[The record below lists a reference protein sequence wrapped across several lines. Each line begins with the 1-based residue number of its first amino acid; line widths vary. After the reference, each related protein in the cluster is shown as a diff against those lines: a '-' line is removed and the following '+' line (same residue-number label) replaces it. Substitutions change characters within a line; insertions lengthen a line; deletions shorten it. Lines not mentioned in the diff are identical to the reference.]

1 MKRESPALNASRPLS
16 RAAIWPALLC
26 SALALSA
33 ASVVA
38 RPAAL
43 ATNLPVPKV
52 LVTDGSQ
59 TEAEIV
65 QAARLYAAFW
75 NSGDPAFARAA
86 LSEHFVD
93 RTLPSGRSQGLGGV
107 LQASEGFRR
116 AVPDLSA
123 EIEHLLVAD
132 DYVTVRLRFRGHFS
146 GQFGEQQGQGQA
158 INFQAVDLYRVKQG
172 RITDNWHLEDY
183 QSLFSQMNL
192 KP

>member
-1 MKRESPALNASRPLS
+1 MKRESLALNASRAVS

-59 TEAEIV
+59 AEAEIV

>member
-1 MKRESPALNASRPLS
+1 MKRESPALNASRALS
-16 RAAIWPALLC
+16 RAAIWSALLC

-59 TEAEIV
+59 AEAEIV

-93 RTLPSGRSQGLGGV
+93 RTLPSGRPQGLGGV

>member
-1 MKRESPALNASRPLS
+1 M
-16 RAAIWPALLC
+16 LC

-75 NSGDPAFARAA
+75 NSGDPAFAREA

-93 RTLPSGRSQGLGGV
+93 RTLPSGRPQGLGGV

-158 INFQAVDLYRVKQG
+158 INFQAVDLYQVKQG

>member
-1 MKRESPALNASRPLS
+1 MKRESPALNASRALS
-16 RAAIWPALLC
+16 RAAIWLALLC

-33 ASVVA
+33 APVVA

-59 TEAEIV
+59 AEAEIV

-93 RTLPSGRSQGLGGV
+93 RTLPSGRPQGLGGV
-107 LQASEGFRR
+107 LQASEDFRQ

-146 GQFGEQQGQGQA
+146 GQFGEQQGQRQA

>member
-1 MKRESPALNASRPLS
+1 MKRESPALNAPRALS
-16 RAAIWPALLC
+16 RAAIWSALLC

-52 LVTDGSQ
+52 LMTDGSQ

-93 RTLPSGRSQGLGGV
+93 RTLPSGRPQGLGGV
-107 LQASEGFRR
+107 LQASEDFRQ

>member
-1 MKRESPALNASRPLS
+1 MKRESPALNAPRALS

-59 TEAEIV
+59 AEAEIV

-75 NSGDPAFARAA
+75 NSGDPAFAREA

-93 RTLPSGRSQGLGGV
+93 RTLPSGRPQGLGGV
-107 LQASEGFRR
+107 LQASEGFRQ

>member
-1 MKRESPALNASRPLS
+1 MKRESPAINASRAVS

-59 TEAEIV
+59 AEAEIV

-75 NSGDPAFARAA
+75 NSGDPAFARVA
-86 LSEHFVD
+86 LSEYFVD

-107 LQASEGFRR
+107 LQASEGFRQ